1 MVRRGH
7 RQVKKKTSTHTRLN
21 YVVSMAFQPLPVS
34 RDYLELCDR
43 VGHSHRTIDARRR
56 ANGDRRISVRV
67 TQAQYDDVVERAGN
81 HGLSV
86 AEYVR
91 LVLGVYDVP
100 DMSVD

>member
-1 MVRRGH
+1 
-7 RQVKKKTSTHTRLN
+7 
-21 YVVSMAFQPLPVS
+21 MAFQPLPVS

-56 ANGDRRISVRV
+56 TNGDRRVSVRV

-81 HGLSV
+81 HGLTL

-91 LVLGVYDVP
+91 LVLGLYDVP
-100 DMSVD
+100 DMPVD